1 MRTNTMQAAIKA
13 VPTLIPVMRLI
24 PENTASTGATPKA
37 ESRSKATAIP
47 AQTVPRIRIPQLRG
61 LLKGDDCTRPVCTR
75 LCAQGYKAS
84 GVEHRGMRVVKC
96 GLAKP
101 WATAVFASVDFLTF
115 P

>member
-1 MRTNTMQAAIKA
+1 MQAAIKA

-84 GVEHRGMRVVKC
+84 GVEHRGMRC
-96 GLAKP
+96 GGV
-101 WATAVFASVDFLTF
+101 WSCEAVGDCRIRECRLPHLSLTF
-115 P
+115 TR